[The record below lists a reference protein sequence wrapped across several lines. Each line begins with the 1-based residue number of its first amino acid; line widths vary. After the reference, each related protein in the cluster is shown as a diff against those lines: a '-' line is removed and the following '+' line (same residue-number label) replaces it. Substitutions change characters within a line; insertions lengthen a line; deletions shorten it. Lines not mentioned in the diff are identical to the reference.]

1 MYVSMYVCTLFC
13 RCMQVCA
20 CHISLQSITLL
31 LAHSP
36 LFLLLLLLSL
46 LLLFLAAVVA
56 VAADDHIA
64 AISAAL
70 VAAVAAAATAFAA
83 AVTAAVWCC
92 CCLVL
97 LLLLLRVGMHPPA
110 YTGKTMYR
118 HTKIHTYI
126 RQTNKQIDKRTF
138 YECPRHFAQARWRVG
153 PQAAG
158 DRKKTRSGALRRTRR
173 ASKGLRKAISTR
185 KIQAFRKILCSTSC
199 YLASPKKTPSSR
211 PFLRDVSNGLL
222 VFIRKSNQPSGPD
235 WFR

>member
-1 MYVSMYVCTLFC
+1 MLNTRSFENPVFYESKWPSGALLKPFLFAEVPQTSFFYDLQRPAAQPATVPVQSDEDKHRYVRLSICLFVCRMYVSMYVCTLFC

-20 CHISLQSITLL
+20 CHLSLQSITLL

-97 LLLLLRVGMHPPA
+97 LLLLL
-110 YTGKTMYR
+110 
-118 HTKIHTYI
+118 
-126 RQTNKQIDKRTF
+126 
-138 YECPRHFAQARWRVG
+138 
-153 PQAAG
+153 
-158 DRKKTRSGALRRTRR
+158 L
-173 ASKGLRKAISTR
+173 L
-185 KIQAFRKILCSTSC
+185 L
-199 YLASPKKTPSSR
+199 
-211 PFLRDVSNGLL
+211 LL
-222 VFIRKSNQPSGPD
+222 VFVIAVAVAVSVAVQDSSGCFLALRAFAAAVTAGLLGMCCM
-235 WFR
+235 W

>member
-1 MYVSMYVCTLFC
+1 
-13 RCMQVCA
+13 MQVCA
-20 CHISLQSITLL
+20 CHLSLQSITLL

-97 LLLLLRVGMHPPA
+97 LLLLLLLLLLRVGMHPPA

-153 PQAAG
+153 PPAAG
-158 DRKKTRSGALRRTRR
+158 DRKKNEVWGISANNKGFKR
-173 ASKGLRKAISTR
+173 APEDH
-185 KIQAFRKILCSTSC
+185 FD
-199 YLASPKKTPSSR
+199 SS
-211 PFLRDVSNGLL
+211 NT
-222 VFIRKSNQPSGPD
+222 
-235 WFR
+235 

>member
-1 MYVSMYVCTLFC
+1 
-13 RCMQVCA
+13 MQVCA
-20 CHISLQSITLL
+20 CHLSLQSITLL

-158 DRKKTRSGALRRTRR
+158 DRKKNEVWGTSANRKGFKRAPEGHFDSSNTWEGGGGGMSAEQNLR
-173 ASKGLRKAISTR
+173 L
-185 KIQAFRKILCSTSC
+185 F
-199 YLASPKKTPSSR
+199 
-211 PFLRDVSNGLL
+211 FL
-222 VFIRKSNQPSGPD
+222 
-235 WFR
+235 